1 MAGALQTRGVDLL
14 CSGFL
19 AQLLPKAQQ
28 HPHLGAA
35 LFFLSMNDAV
45 KSLEDQALQQV
56 AATTTYRADVE
67 RKLNFASKRSTAS
80 PSEEDCVF
88 FEDTC
93 RRLLEPLGLADLSA
107 PLRNYFNFQTAGTGD
122 ILWNPGDA
130 ADFAFL
136 LVRGHVGV
144 LDEHRSPKRHQA
156 VPHNFVESSIP
167 GQFSGELNL
176 FTGEARKNKIVATEG
191 LRMWT
196 ITRDSLLRMR
206 QDDLQLA
213 FALQGIAL
221 RYASHRMYLSMLDG
235 HVHTV

>member
-1 MAGALQTRGVDLL
+1 M
-14 CSGFL
+14 
-19 AQLLPKAQQ
+19 
-28 HPHLGAA
+28 
-35 LFFLSMNDAV
+35 
-45 KSLEDQALQQV
+45 
-56 AATTTYRADVE
+56 
-67 RKLNFASKRSTAS
+67 ASKRADAS
-80 PSEEDCVF
+80 PLEEDYAF

-107 PLRNYFNFQTAGTGD
+107 PLRNYFNFQSAGTGD
-122 ILWNPGDA
+122 VLWNPGDA

-144 LDEHRSPKRHQA
+144 LDEHCSRHHHCGHQA

-176 FTGEARKNKIVATEG
+176 FTGEARKNKILATED

-196 ITRDSLLRMR
+196 ITRDSLHRMQ